1 MKWLGIMF
9 MAALLAMAPGY
20 GSAQPAGGKS
30 AAPATKPKGAEEK
43 ETPAQAIKSYSLKER
58 PAYQKKV
65 AADLAELQQKID
77 GLHGNYETA
86 RPQIKRTTL
95 RLLAGLKKQLFA
107 AQNQL
112 AALEKASEKDWS
124 GLKAKMDK
132 AMDEL
137 TKAYKEG
144 EARLQ

>member
-1 MKWLGIMF
+1 
-9 MAALLAMAPGY
+9 
-20 GSAQPAGGKS
+20 
-30 AAPATKPKGAEEK
+30 
-43 ETPAQAIKSYSLKER
+43 
-58 PAYQKKV
+58 
-65 AADLAELQQKID
+65 
-77 GLHGNYETA
+77 
-86 RPQIKRTTL
+86 
-95 RLLAGLKKQLFA
+95 LAGLKKQLFA